1 MSVNNVDSALSAY
14 SVQSRQKEADAGS
27 NSDELGR
34 DVFLQLLTT
43 QLQHQDPLSPQE
55 NSEFVAQLAQFT
67 QVESLDQL
75 SNSFEDFTGS
85 FLSNQALQASSLVG
99 TSVTVPTNKTLL
111 APEGIVSGSVD
122 VPAST
127 GNLNIDIYDS
137 SGSLVDTIP
146 VGAQPAGEMVFR
158 WDGAYAEVNG
168 ELIDWQS
175 SQDSIESGEYS
186 FIVTAALDG
195 ETTQLDT
202 ALSANVNSV
211 TVGSDGELTLNLA
224 GVGAFDFDEVIQF
237 N

>member
-1 MSVNNVDSALSAY
+1 MSNNIDSALSAY
-14 SVQSRQKEADAGS
+14 SVESRAAEQKAEE

-43 QLQHQDPLSPQE
+43 QLQNQDPLSPQE

-67 QVESLDQL
+67 QVESLDEL
-75 SNSFEDFTGS
+75 SNSFEEFTGS

-99 TSVTVPTNKTLL
+99 TSVTVPTGQTLL
-111 APEGIVSGSVD
+111 PPEGIVSGSVEI
-122 VPAST
+122 PAST
-127 GNLNIDIYDS
+127 NEVNIDIYDS

-146 VGAQPAGEMVFR
+146 LGAQSAGDLVFR

-175 SQDSIESGEYS
+175 SQSDVESGEYS
-186 FIVTAALDG
+186 FVVTARLDG
-195 ETTQLDT
+195 DVTQLDT

-211 TVGSDGELTLNLA
+211 TVGQDGELTLNLA
-224 GVGAFDFDEVIQF
+224 GVGAYSFNDVVQF